1 MVTRSVDYK
10 LAFAKSICQW
20 LKTTIISIQSLNPVQ
35 FFATPQF
42 LQLLHSRPP
51 CPSPTPGVHPNPC
64 SLSWWCHP
72 IISSSIIP
80 FSSCPQS
87 FPASMS
93 FLMSQLFASGG
104 QNMGVS
110 ASASFCPRNI
120 QDWFPLGWT
129 GWISLLSKGLSRVFS
144 NTRVQKHQFFSAQ
157 LSLLTSIHDNWK
169 NHSLD

>member
-42 LQLLHSRPP
+42 LRLLHSRPP

-87 FPASMS
+87 FPASQS
-93 FLMSQLFASGG
+93 SQMSQFFTSGG
-104 QNMGVS
+104 QSIGVS
-110 ASASFCPRNI
+110 ASASVLPKNI
-120 QDWFPLGWT
+120 QDWFTLGWT
-129 GWISLLSKGLSRVFS
+129 GFLAVQGTLKSLLQQHSSEASILQCLARI
-144 NTRVQKHQFFSAQ
+144 
-157 LSLLTSIHDNWK
+157 SIHNYWK